1 MTVAANEKTES
12 RSQLIG
18 MDNLGELSALRTEA
32 LDEALVSG
40 PNEVTVTIPKTA
52 DASSVVRK
60 GDGSGGLAYEY
71 NGWQVGSAAL
81 SYNSLSF
88 DVPTPSTVPVNYTEI
103 IEETEPGIKGRVQVA
118 FRKTKAFGKQAGK
131 VLGSFG
137 RNAGTAIKEFFQT
150 LPEKFTW
157 LKERIVWLI
166 DWINENDIMAAAV
179 GLLLLLIL
187 LPILGIAWARNAR
200 AEKIRKQR
208 KKEREERI
216 RIEKSIDSKPV
227 SEIEA
232 ELRAEL
238 EKDRLE
244 RQQAIEEA
252 REMHVEKAE
261 STEEK

>member
-1 MTVAANEKTES
+1 
-12 RSQLIG
+12 
-18 MDNLGELSALRTEA
+18 
-32 LDEALVSG
+32 
-40 PNEVTVTIPKTA
+40 
-52 DASSVVRK
+52 
-60 GDGSGGLAYEY
+60 
-71 NGWQVGSAAL
+71 
-81 SYNSLSF
+81 
-88 DVPTPSTVPVNYTEI
+88 
-103 IEETEPGIKGRVQVA
+103 
-118 FRKTKAFGKQAGK
+118 
-131 VLGSFG
+131 
-137 RNAGTAIKEFFQT
+137 
-150 LPEKFTW
+150 
-157 LKERIVWLI
+157 
-166 DWINENDIMAAAV
+166 MAAAV